1 MNSKIIRVEKLLF
14 SSLLFQSLREEKNH
28 IYKKIKTKQQ
38 KTKTLLLKHLDSLS
52 YPL

>member
-14 SSLLFQSLREEKNH
+14 SSLLFQSLREEKNY
-28 IYKKIKTKQQ
+28 IYKNLKQNNKKQ
-38 KTKTLLLKHLDSLS
+38 KLSSWSTWILS